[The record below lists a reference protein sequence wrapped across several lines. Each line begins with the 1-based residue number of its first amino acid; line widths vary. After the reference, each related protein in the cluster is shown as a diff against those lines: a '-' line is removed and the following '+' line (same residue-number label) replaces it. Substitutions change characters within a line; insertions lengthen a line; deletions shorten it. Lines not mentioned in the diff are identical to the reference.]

1 MQESTYGFRA
11 SGYVRHL
18 RRNLSMLDEYIN
30 YFDEVTPEEWQECIK
45 DFDDILSIIQ
55 KLDKLQDKC
64 YERFVE
70 KLGNVHE

>member
-1 MQESTYGFRA
+1 MQQTTYGYK
-11 SGYVRHL
+11 SKVYLDTILG
-18 RRNLSMLDEYIN
+18 NLGKLQDFVSDFE
-30 YFDEVTPEEWQECIK
+30 EATPEEWQECIK

-70 KLGNVHE
+70 KLGNEHE